1 MMRLLIVTQTTTH
14 AKRATPM
21 TIAMTRTVHDKEFQ
35 LHSIAVSCG
44 VSLKTREGTPYEP
57 YVKVDVE
64 GSPKSQS
71 EFLEALELRFG
82 YTQVW
87 KV

>member
-1 MMRLLIVTQTTTH
+1 
-14 AKRATPM
+14 M
-21 TIAMTRTVHDKEFQ
+21 TLAMTRTIHSKECQ
-35 LHSIAVSCG
+35 LHSIAMTHG

-71 EFLEALELRFG
+71 AFLEALELRFG
-82 YTQVW
+82 FTQVW

>member
-1 MMRLLIVTQTTTH
+1 
-14 AKRATPM
+14 M
-21 TIAMTRTVHDKEFQ
+21 TLAMTRTIHAKECQ
-35 LHSIAVSCG
+35 LHSIAMSCG

-57 YVKVDVE
+57 FVKVDVE

-71 EFLEALELRFG
+71 AFLEALELRFG
-82 YTQVW
+82 FTQVW

>member
-1 MMRLLIVTQTTTH
+1 MTTL
-14 AKRATPM
+14 
-21 TIAMTRTVHDKEFQ
+21 AMTRTVHAKEFQ

-71 EFLEALELRFG
+71 AFLEALELRFG

>member
-1 MMRLLIVTQTTTH
+1 MRSTTL
-14 AKRATPM
+14 AKRKGNLM
-21 TIAMTRTVHDKEFQ
+21 TLAMTRTIHAKECQ
-35 LHSIAVSCG
+35 LHSIAMSCG

-71 EFLEALELRFG
+71 AFLEALELRFG
-82 YTQVW
+82 FTQVW